1 LSDFVVGADTAN
13 IEQILLIGKFLKS
26 CSFGPLASFRLR
38 QLVRV
43 AVCGDGL
50 EIIPDCGRNP
60 ALVDQLRL
68 GLPEDVWEEIPE
80 LRKDALVFAVVAG
93 HAGIEDLGEV
103 GAGLD
108 FIVQPGPDEP
118 HPSARG
124 IGVPPESFVGWAVK
138 IYIIFGEFTISTSET
153 TVDDLLMFYIM
164 YVGH

>member
-68 GLPEDVWEEIPE
+68 GLLKYFRQKIFEFREN
-80 LRKDALVFAVVAG
+80 ALILTIIAG
-93 HAGIEDLGEV
+93 HAGVKNLGEV